1 MNYYIA
7 IACLM
12 AVEAILFWKLG
23 YSRGM
28 FEAMQEQ
35 TKQEQVRLW
44 TQMFTEDDDEEE

>member
-1 MNYYIA
+1 MIYYIA

-28 FEAMQEQ
+28 IAAMMEQ
-35 TKQEQVRLW
+35 TKQEQFRMW
-44 TQMFTEDDDEEE
+44 TNMLKGEDDE

>member
-1 MNYYIA
+1 MTYYIA

-28 FEAMQEQ
+28 LEAMQEQ
-35 TKQEQVRLW
+35 TKQEQVKFW
-44 TQMFTEDDDEEE
+44 TQVFSEERENEE